1 MGKKKK
7 IKIKTKMEQD
17 DIPASQVMVES
28 DELVTPPSS
37 SPPATPP
44 RQKKVEKAVR
54 KMESVPLEEQLEVLD
69 SERDKALT
77 DLVLLRRCVDQGKV
91 DVKDLNISL
100 MPVINHQR
108 RTNESLDRL
117 VKRVFHHEAE
127 KLLTSA
133 IADIESTSVTEIVD
147 PTGDIDEVDLVDS
160 TQRLWENKN
169 AVFIFCLLFCSV
181 VVRV

>member
-1 MGKKKK
+1 
-7 IKIKTKMEQD
+7 MEQD
-17 DIPASQVMVES
+17 NDIPASQVMVES

-44 RQKKVEKAVR
+44 ETKRKLKKAVR

-117 VKRVFHHEAE
+117 VKRVFHHEAQ

-160 TQRLWENKN
+160 SSAT
-169 AVFIFCLLFCSV
+169 A
-181 VVRV
+181 

>member
-44 RQKKVEKAVR
+44 ETKRKLKKAVR

-160 TQRLWENKN
+160 SSATVGK
-169 AVFIFCLLFCSV
+169 
-181 VVRV
+181 